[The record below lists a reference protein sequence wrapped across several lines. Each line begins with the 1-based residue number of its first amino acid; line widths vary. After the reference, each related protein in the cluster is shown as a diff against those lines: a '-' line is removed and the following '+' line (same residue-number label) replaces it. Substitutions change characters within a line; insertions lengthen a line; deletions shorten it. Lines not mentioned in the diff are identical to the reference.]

1 MSKPS
6 RHVRFTLQLGL
17 LGGLACLLIF
27 LLLLMIG
34 ARIAYAKNGFD
45 LSTAIIPLNEIH
57 HGGPQKDGIP
67 AIDAPKFVNAKH
79 NNYLHDDD
87 WILGI
92 NIDGIARAY
101 PILIMN
107 WHEVVNDHS
116 QATPLAITF
125 CPLCG
130 TGMAFISG
138 SKHAPESFGVS
149 GLLFQSDV
157 LLYDRSSESLWSQIM
172 RKAVAGKKAGQQ
184 LQQVPLAHMRWHEW
198 RKRHP
203 DSLIMSTD
211 TGTGR
216 LYFDSPYRGY
226 EQSEQLFF
234 DVRHRP
240 PPPYH
245 PKERVLGFR
254 HKGKAIAFPFSE
266 LSKHGKTRFDYPWQ
280 GELLKITWHQDAGYA
295 EIKNTNGELQT
306 STIAFWFAWHT
317 FHPSGEVFKARP

>member
-1 MSKPS
+1 M
-6 RHVRFTLQLGL
+6 FTLTRLCKRSPYINSFQVCM
-17 LGGLACLLIF
+17 A
-27 LLLLMIG
+27 LLLLLLTS
-34 ARIAYAKNGFD
+34 ANSHAKNGFD
-45 LSTAIIPLNEIH
+45 LSTASIPLNEIH

-67 AIDAPKFVNAKH
+67 AIDAPKFVRANT
-79 NNYLHDDD
+79 NNYLHDND

-92 NIDGIARAY
+92 NIDGVARAY

-125 CPLCG
+125 CPLYG
-130 TGMAFISG
+130 TGMAFVAG
-138 SKHAPESFGVS
+138 SKDAPESFGVS

-172 RKAVAGKKAGQQ
+172 RKAVAGKKTGQQ
-184 LQQVPLAHMRWHEW
+184 LEQVPLAHMRWSEW

-203 DSLIMSTD
+203 DSLILSTD

-234 DVRHRP
+234 EVRHRP

-245 PKERVLGFR
+245 PKERVLGFTLND
-254 HKGKAIAFPFSE
+254 KAIAFPFSE
-266 LSKHGKTRFDYPWQ
+266 LSKHGKTTFEYTWQ
-280 GELLKITWHQDAGYA
+280 SKALNISWNEAAGFA
-295 EIKNTNGELQT
+295 EIKTSDGTLLT

-317 FHPSGEVFKARP
+317 FHPDGKVFKAKP